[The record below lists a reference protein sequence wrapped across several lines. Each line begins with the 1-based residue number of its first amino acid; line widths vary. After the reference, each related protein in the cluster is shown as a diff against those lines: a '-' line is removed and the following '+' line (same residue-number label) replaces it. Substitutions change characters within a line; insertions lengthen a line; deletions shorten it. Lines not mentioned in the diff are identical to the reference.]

1 MRFRKLS
8 LLLALLALIV
18 TGLSF
23 SASTAWASG
32 ITLHLFMAD
41 LAVEYLPP
49 SALKDL
55 LQKNQNAYR
64 SGSIFADS
72 GYAAN
77 HAYGEFSHWH
87 DFLNQY
93 QQTLIERCPDPGAT
107 ENCAKVWAHFFGT
120 VAHALS
126 DNNFDRYFVPQVAA
140 HDFNGNID
148 KFTDTGYDF
157 LAILDHQRGY
167 CMLRANHPLEVL
179 LEVFDRQ
186 GLAVSVQDLQR
197 GIRKQR
203 LVLLAEPLGSPFAY
217 LYYKARMPWGSR
229 NYLNARGGIRDTAAR
244 LASAWSHILAG
255 LEACRPTV
263 FASQGGWPYVTFYL
277 DGIPLEN
284 FQ

>member
-1 MRFRKLS
+1 
-8 LLLALLALIV
+8 
-18 TGLSF
+18 
-23 SASTAWASG
+23 
-32 ITLHLFMAD
+32 MAD

-140 HDFNGNID
+140 HDFNVNAVLKLLLFRRSESSLFFSPSLIR
-148 KFTDTGYDF
+148 TDHF
-157 LAILDHQRGY
+157 LSSS
-167 CMLRANHPLEVL
+167 
-179 LEVFDRQ
+179 
-186 GLAVSVQDLQR
+186 AV
-197 GIRKQR
+197 
-203 LVLLAEPLGSPFAY
+203 
-217 LYYKARMPWGSR
+217 
-229 NYLNARGGIRDTAAR
+229 
-244 LASAWSHILAG
+244 
-255 LEACRPTV
+255 
-263 FASQGGWPYVTFYL
+263 
-277 DGIPLEN
+277 
-284 FQ
+284 